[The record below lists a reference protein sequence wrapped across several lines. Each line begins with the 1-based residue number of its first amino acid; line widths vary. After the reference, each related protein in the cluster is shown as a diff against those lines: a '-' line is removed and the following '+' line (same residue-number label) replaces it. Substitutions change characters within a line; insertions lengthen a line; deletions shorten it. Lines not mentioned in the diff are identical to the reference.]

1 MSRNTLIISLLLLL
15 VACNPDTKRSD
26 KLLISVSILPQQYFI
41 ERIAGEMVEVNVMI
55 PPGASPATY
64 EPTFSQLSKLDQS
77 LVYLRIGY
85 IGFELSWMNKIS
97 AVNPDLKIVD
107 LSTGINPIRLEEEEH
122 HHLHEH
128 AHGGIDPH
136 LWMSALNAKI
146 IARNTFNVL
155 IQTFPDEEEKLTAQ
169 FSNLLLELDTI
180 DDSITKMLSD
190 QKERSF
196 MIYHPALSYFARD
209 YNLEQFSLEIG
220 GKTPSPAHMKWM
232 IDLGREKNIS
242 TIFLQQ
248 QFDQKNAEVLANEIG
263 AKIVQINPL
272 DPDWQGQMYYIANQ
286 LSSSQ

>member
-26 KLLISVSILPQQYFI
+26 KLIISVSILPQQYFI

-122 HHLHEH
+122 SHLHEH

-136 LWMSALNAKI
+136 IWMSALNAKI

-155 IQTFPDEEEKLTAQ
+155 IQHFPDEEEKLTAQ

-196 MIYHPALSYFARD
+196 MIYHPALSYFAQD

-286 LSSSQ
+286 LSSSL

>member
-15 VACNPDTKRSD
+15 IACNPDSKRSD
-26 KLLISVSILPQQYFI
+26 KLIISVSILPQQYFI

-128 AHGGIDPH
+128 AHGGVDPH
-136 LWMSALNAKI
+136 IWMSVLNAKI
-146 IARNTFNVL
+146 IARNTFNEL
-155 IQTFPDEEEKLTAQ
+155 IQHFPEEEEKLTAR
-169 FSNLLLELDTI
+169 FSNLLLEFDTI
-180 DDSITKMLSD
+180 DDSIAKMLSD

-272 DPDWQGQMYYIANQ
+272 DPDWHSQMLFIANQ
-286 LSSSQ
+286 LKTFL

>member
-15 VACNPDTKRSD
+15 VACNPDAKRSD

-136 LWMSALNAKI
+136 IWMSALNAKI

-190 QKERSF
+190 QQERSF

>member
-1 MSRNTLIISLLLLL
+1 
-15 VACNPDTKRSD
+15 
-26 KLLISVSILPQQYFI
+26 
-41 ERIAGEMVEVNVMI
+41 
-55 PPGASPATY
+55 
-64 EPTFSQLSKLDQS
+64 
-77 LVYLRIGY
+77 
-85 IGFELSWMNKIS
+85 
-97 AVNPDLKIVD
+97 
-107 LSTGINPIRLEEEEH
+107 
-122 HHLHEH
+122 
-128 AHGGIDPH
+128 
-136 LWMSALNAKI
+136 
-146 IARNTFNVL
+146 
-155 IQTFPDEEEKLTAQ
+155 
-169 FSNLLLELDTI
+169 
-180 DDSITKMLSD
+180 
-190 QKERSF
+190 

>member
-1 MSRNTLIISLLLLL
+1 MSRNTLIIFLLLLL
-15 VACNPDTKRSD
+15 IACNPESKRSD

-136 LWMSALNAKI
+136 IWMSALNAKI

-190 QKERSF
+190 QQERSF